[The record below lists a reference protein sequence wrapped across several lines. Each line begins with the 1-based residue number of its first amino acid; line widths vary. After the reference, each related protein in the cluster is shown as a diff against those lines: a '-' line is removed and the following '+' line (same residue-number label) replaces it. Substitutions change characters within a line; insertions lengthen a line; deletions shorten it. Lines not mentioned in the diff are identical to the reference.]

1 MNHYFFDD
9 ELTSLYLICVSI
21 PKIFNISQKNWLY
34 DQCFLQ
40 IVEIKLFDS
49 QLPPPCTR
57 MVKLS
62 PVCQTNLASQVKNN
76 NIQLRHMR
84 VIWWWCTEEDEGQKA
99 DREDRTW
106 QGQRWRHRNEP
117 SRTAQTLWLN
127 STFIYFPTKFAG
139 KPVTRCHVTDLRSLL
154 LLSGSAWTC
163 LFFVPGGS
171 SILPPHWSEEPHT
184 KWPTYISSVRLKVT
198 EKTAR
203 LSANNS
209 SSPVK
214 SMLLNK
220 QNTPWSLVK

>member
-1 MNHYFFDD
+1 
-9 ELTSLYLICVSI
+9 
-21 PKIFNISQKNWLY
+21 
-34 DQCFLQ
+34 
-40 IVEIKLFDS
+40 
-49 QLPPPCTR
+49 

-84 VIWWWCTEEDEGQKA
+84 VIWWWCTEEEEGEKA

-106 QGQRWRHRNEP
+106 QGQRWRHRN

-139 KPVTRCHVTDLRSLL
+139 RPVTRCHVTDRRSLL

-171 SILPPHWSEEPHT
+171 SILLPQWSEEPHT

-198 EKTAR
+198 ENTTR

-214 SMLLNK
+214 STLLNK
-220 QNTPWSLVK
+220 QNTPWSLVKYNSCGDFGKLLRGQGLLIRSVTQRHWHGALHGKAQRKRSQNRHSSALRLI